1 MVSLLKPVRPWL
13 EGKLMRKINS
23 PKLMLAALCA
33 LAAPAA
39 AQAQSSE
46 RLLDSLIRGMQICSE
61 INDSANRL
69 ACYDEVSRTASGQP
83 HPGNATPIA
92 PAPGYV
98 PSAPAQGDPYQSQGT
113 YPPPVDAADRAFD
126 PSAQRT
132 STVPPEMVADV
143 ISERRSG
150 PGPIPRGNV
159 SLLSLGTPALN
170 YNEANY
176 RWMITA
182 PVTNNTNRIIDASI
196 TCTLTNNGRT
206 VTDINWFPNGIRP
219 GETVIADILGPP
231 TSVFSNGV
239 TCRVNSPI

>member
-1 MVSLLKPVRPWL
+1 
-13 EGKLMRKINS
+13 MRKINS
-23 PKLMLAALCA
+23 PMLMLAALCA
-33 LAAPAA
+33 LAAHAP
-39 AQAQSSE
+39 AQAQSGD

-83 HPGNATPIA
+83 RAQNATPVA

-98 PSAPAQGDPYQSQGT
+98 PSVPPQGSAGYQAQSAPGA
-113 YPPPVDAADRAFD
+113 YPPPPDAADRAFD
-126 PSAQRT
+126 PSSQRT

-170 YNEANY
+170 
-176 RWMITA
+176 
-182 PVTNNTNRIIDASI
+182 
-196 TCTLTNNGRT
+196 
-206 VTDINWFPNGIRP
+206 
-219 GETVIADILGPP
+219 
-231 TSVFSNGV
+231 
-239 TCRVNSPI
+239 